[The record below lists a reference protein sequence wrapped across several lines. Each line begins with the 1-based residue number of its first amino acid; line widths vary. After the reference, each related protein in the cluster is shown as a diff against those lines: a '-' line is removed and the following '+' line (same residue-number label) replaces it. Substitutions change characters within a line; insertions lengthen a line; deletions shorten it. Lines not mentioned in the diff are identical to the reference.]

1 MTSDDEIFT
10 GINLHEIDFLT
21 MGNPPSSPLYF
32 HMEIFP
38 IAGIPECP
46 FDVSVSDK
54 GNAQPSLPPVPQVPI
69 GGSVVAT
76 SVTDGKTRPLCPRP
90 PSLRLMEKSEK
101 SGTTYPLPL
110 PPVRQLPVGGSVAAA
125 SVKKVTTCPLPSVSQ
140 PPIGGSVGDKDKDER
155 RPLISDPPAKKKKR
169 GSGPRLSR
177 SKQADAAKRC
187 KANARRQLPSETV
200 ESGATLWYSM
210 DGADCDGMSAV
221 SQDKINGF

>member
-10 GINLHEIDFLT
+10 EINLHEIDFLT

-46 FDVSVSDK
+46 FDVSASDK

-110 PPVRQLPVGGSVAAA
+110 PPVRQLP
-125 SVKKVTTCPLPSVSQ
+125 
-140 PPIGGSVGDKDKDER
+140 IGGSVGDKDKDER
-155 RPLISDPPAKKKKR
+155 RPLISNPPAKKKKR

>member
-10 GINLHEIDFLT
+10 EINLHEIDFLT

-110 PPVRQLPVGGSVAAA
+110 PPVRQLP
-125 SVKKVTTCPLPSVSQ
+125 
-140 PPIGGSVGDKDKDER
+140 IGGSVGDKDKDER
-155 RPLISDPPAKKKKR
+155 RPLISNPPAKKKKR